1 MKKNNSLGFM
11 LIETLLVSTFVLGV
25 LTYLYMQFSALKRS
39 YSDNFKYDT
48 IPALYGIKNLNQ
60 YILNNGGYNKIVTES
75 IKKSEPYKSSGYTEF
90 SCVNLDSATT
100 CSSFIE
106 ALEIEKIYLVN
117 DNIFKDKINTELSI
131 FNNDDEL
138 YHFARKINFDTDSED
153 NNNYH
158 LIVKYSDNTFSTI
171 NVTL

>member
-1 MKKNNSLGFM
+1 MKKNNNLGFM

-60 YILNNGGYNKIVTES
+60 YILNNGGYSGMQTSDEGW
-75 IKKSEPYKSSGYTEF
+75 IKFECSY
-90 SCVNLDSATT
+90 LTT
-100 CSSFIE
+100 TKEKCNSFIE